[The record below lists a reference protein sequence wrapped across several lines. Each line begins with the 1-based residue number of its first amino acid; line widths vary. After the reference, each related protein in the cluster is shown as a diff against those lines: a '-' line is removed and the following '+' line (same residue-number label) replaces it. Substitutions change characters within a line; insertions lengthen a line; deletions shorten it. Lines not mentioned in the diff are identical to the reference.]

1 MKKRLSILMLAARF
15 TVYRVILLLLGMSI
29 VQVGLFWLALGKE
42 KMAGLNVLLE
52 NNNNGWVA
60 VIGFIL
66 LCVLLGKSVN
76 GSGGAMN
83 AYTIDRLSVG
93 EIEFTGWFAL
103 YNGLM
108 FLVFWLWE
116 ALTLL
121 SMCMI
126 YMWQVPQEV
135 AVGPQTIFLASY
147 RVEYLHRLIPLA
159 DISGWVRNGAFI
171 VAMGI
176 CTAANAYHER
186 GGRRGVAIWFAA
198 AIALWGIWNVND
210 GNRTTWTDVM
220 LVAGSMLVAAIAVY
234 TVISK
239 EREIDK
245 GGDRWVSG
253 N

>member
-15 TVYRVILLLLGMSI
+15 TIYRVILLLLGMSI

-42 KMAGLNVLLE
+42 KTAGLNVLLE

-60 VIGFIL
+60 VIGFLL

-76 GSGGAMN
+76 GAGGSMS
-83 AYTIDRLSVG
+83 AYTVDRLSVS
-93 EIEFTGWFAL
+93 EKEFTGCFAL

-108 FLVFWLWE
+108 FLVFWIWE
-116 ALTLL
+116 ALTVL

-135 AVGPQTIFLASY
+135 VVGPQTIFLASY

-159 DISGWVRNGAFI
+159 DISGWVRNGAFV
-171 VAMGI
+171 VALGI

-186 GGRRGVAIWFAA
+186 GGRKGVAIWFTA
-198 AIALWGIWNVND
+198 AIALWGICNEKFRNSSM
-210 GNRTTWTDVM
+210 DVM
-220 LVAGSMLVAAIAVY
+220 FAVASVLVAVIAVY
-234 TVISK
+234 MVICK

-245 GGDRWVSG
+245 GGDRWANG

>member
-15 TVYRVILLLLGMSI
+15 TVCRVILLLLGMSI
-29 VQVGLFWLALGKE
+29 VQVGLFWLALGK
-42 KMAGLNVLLE
+42 GSTHPLDVFLRSY
-52 NNNNGWVA
+52 NNGWAA
-60 VIGFIL
+60 VIAFIL
-66 LCVLLGKSVN
+66 MCVLLGKSVN
-76 GSGGAMN
+76 GSGGSMS
-83 AYTIDRLSVG
+83 AYTVERLSVG

-103 YNGLM
+103 YNALM
-108 FLVFWLWE
+108 FLVFWMWE
-116 ALTLL
+116 ALTVL
-121 SMCMI
+121 SMCLI
-126 YMWQVPQEV
+126 YVRYTPQEV

-159 DISGWVRNGAFI
+159 DISGWVRNGAF
-171 VAMGI
+171 VMALGI

-198 AIALWGIWNVND
+198 AIALWGICNEKFRNSSM
-210 GNRTTWTDVM
+210 DVM
-220 LVAGSMLVAAIAVY
+220 FAVASVLVAAIAVY

>member
-15 TVYRVILLLLGMSI
+15 TVCRVILLLLGMSI
-29 VQVGLFWLALGKE
+29 VQVGLFWLALGK
-42 KMAGLNVLLE
+42 GSTHPLDVFLRSY
-52 NNNNGWVA
+52 NNGWAA
-60 VIGFIL
+60 VIAFIL
-66 LCVLLGKSVN
+66 MCVLLGKSVN
-76 GSGGAMN
+76 GSGGSMS
-83 AYTIDRLSVG
+83 AYTVERLSVG

-103 YNGLM
+103 YNALM
-108 FLVFWLWE
+108 FLVFWMWE
-116 ALTLL
+116 ALTVL
-121 SMCMI
+121 SMCLI
-126 YMWQVPQEV
+126 YVRYTPQEV

-159 DISGWVRNGAFI
+159 DISGWVRNGAF
-171 VAMGI
+171 VMALGI

-198 AIALWGIWNVND
+198 AIALRGIWNGDV
-210 GNRTTWTDVM
+210 TTTLMDVM
-220 LVAGSMLVAAIAVY
+220 FAVASVLVAVIAVY
-234 TVISK
+234 MVISK

>member
-1 MKKRLSILMLAARF
+1 
-15 TVYRVILLLLGMSI
+15 
-29 VQVGLFWLALGKE
+29 
-42 KMAGLNVLLE
+42 
-52 NNNNGWVA
+52 
-60 VIGFIL
+60 
-66 LCVLLGKSVN
+66 
-76 GSGGAMN
+76 
-83 AYTIDRLSVG
+83 
-93 EIEFTGWFAL
+93 
-103 YNGLM
+103 
-108 FLVFWLWE
+108 
-116 ALTLL
+116 
-121 SMCMI
+121 
-126 YMWQVPQEV
+126 

-159 DISGWVRNGAFI
+159 DISGWVRNGAFV

-198 AIALWGIWNVND
+198 AIALRGIWNGDV
-210 GNRTTWTDVM
+210 TTTLMDVM
-220 LVAGSMLVAAIAVY
+220 FAVASVLVAAIAVY

>member
-15 TVYRVILLLLGMSI
+15 TIYRVILLLLGMSI

-42 KMAGLNVLLE
+42 KTAGINVLLE

-60 VIGFIL
+60 VIGFLL

-76 GSGGAMN
+76 GAGGSMS
-83 AYTIDRLSVG
+83 AYTVDRLSVS
-93 EIEFTGWFAL
+93 EKEFTGWFAL

-108 FLVFWLWE
+108 FLVFWIWE
-116 ALTLL
+116 ALTVQ

-135 AVGPQTIFLASY
+135 VVGPQTIFLASY
-147 RVEYLHRLIPLA
+147 RVEYLRRLIPLA
-159 DISGWVRNGAFI
+159 DISGWVRNGAFV
-171 VAMGI
+171 VALGI

-186 GGRRGVAIWFAA
+186 GGRKGVAIWFTA
-198 AIALWGIWNVND
+198 AIALWGICNEKFRNSSM
-210 GNRTTWTDVM
+210 DVM
-220 LVAGSMLVAAIAVY
+220 FAVASVLVAVIAVY
-234 TVISK
+234 MVICK

-245 GGDRWVSG
+245 GGDRWTNG

>member
-1 MKKRLSILMLAARF
+1 
-15 TVYRVILLLLGMSI
+15 
-29 VQVGLFWLALGKE
+29 
-42 KMAGLNVLLE
+42 
-52 NNNNGWVA
+52 
-60 VIGFIL
+60 
-66 LCVLLGKSVN
+66 
-76 GSGGAMN
+76 MN
-83 AYTIDRLSVG
+83 AYTIDRLSVS

-116 ALTLL
+116 ALTVL

-126 YMWQVPQEV
+126 YMWQMPQEV
-135 AVGPQTIFLASY
+135 VVGPQTIFLASY

-159 DISGWVRNGAFI
+159 DISGWVRNGAF
-171 VAMGI
+171 VMALGI

-198 AIALWGIWNVND
+198 AIALWGICNEKFRNSSM
-210 GNRTTWTDVM
+210 DVM
-220 LVAGSMLVAAIAVY
+220 FAVASVLVAAIAVY

>member
-29 VQVGLFWLALGKE
+29 VQVGLFWLALGK
-42 KMAGLNVLLE
+42 GSTHPLDVFLRSY
-52 NNNNGWVA
+52 NNGWVA

-76 GSGGAMN
+76 GSGGVMN
-83 AYTIDRLSVG
+83 AYTIDRLSVS

-116 ALTLL
+116 ALTVL

-126 YMWQVPQEV
+126 YLWQMPQEV
-135 AVGPQTIFLASY
+135 VVGPQTIFLASY

-159 DISGWVRNGAFI
+159 DISGWVRNGAF
-171 VAMGI
+171 VMALGI

-198 AIALWGIWNVND
+198 AIALWGICNEKFRNSSM
-210 GNRTTWTDVM
+210 DVM
-220 LVAGSMLVAAIAVY
+220 FAVASVLVAAIAVY

>member
-1 MKKRLSILMLAARF
+1 MKKRLSVLMLAARF
-15 TVYRVILLLLGMSI
+15 TIYRVILLLLGMSI

-42 KMAGLNVLLE
+42 KTAGLNVLLE

-60 VIGFIL
+60 VIGFLL

-83 AYTIDRLSVG
+83 VYTVDRLSVS
-93 EIEFTGWFAL
+93 EKEFTGWFAL

-108 FLVFWLWE
+108 FLVFWMWE
-116 ALTLL
+116 ALTVL

-135 AVGPQTIFLASY
+135 VVGSQTIFLASY

-159 DISGWVRNGAFI
+159 DVSGWVRNGAFV
-171 VAMGI
+171 VALGI
-176 CTAANAYHER
+176 CTAASAYHER
-186 GGRRGVAIWFAA
+186 GGRKGVAIWFAA
-198 AIALWGIWNVND
+198 AIALWGICNEKFRNSSM
-210 GNRTTWTDVM
+210 DVM
-220 LVAGSMLVAAIAVY
+220 LAAGSVLVAAIAVY

-245 GGDRWVSG
+245 GGDRWASG

>member
-15 TVYRVILLLLGMSI
+15 TVCRVILLLLGMSI
-29 VQVGLFWLALGKE
+29 VQVGLFWLALGK
-42 KMAGLNVLLE
+42 GDTYSLDVLLE
-52 NNNNGWVA
+52 NNNNGWAA
-60 VIGFIL
+60 VIGFLL

-83 AYTIDRLSVG
+83 AYTIDRLSVS
-93 EIEFTGWFAL
+93 EIEFTRWFAL

-116 ALTLL
+116 ALTVL

-126 YMWQVPQEV
+126 YMWQMPQEV
-135 AVGPQTIFLASY
+135 VVGPQTIFLASY

-159 DISGWVRNGAFI
+159 DISGWVRNGAF
-171 VAMGI
+171 VMALGI

-234 TVISK
+234 MVISK
-239 EREIDK
+239 ERGIDK